1 MPTLNYNAERLRGDV
16 FGGLTAA
23 VVMLPLS
30 LAFGVASGLGA
41 IAGLYGA
48 IAVGLLSA
56 LFGGSRTQ
64 ISGPT
69 AAAVSGH
76 VGGRCQLRGR

>member
-1 MPTLNYNAERLRGDV
+1 MPTLKAPALNYSAEQLRGDV

-48 IAVGLLSA
+48 VAVG
-56 LFGGSRTQ
+56 
-64 ISGPT
+64 
-69 AAAVSGH
+69 
-76 VGGRCQLRGR
+76 